1 VTDRGRRRL
10 RLSLRWRV
18 AAAFGLG
25 SLLLTSVLAVAAWN
39 LVSGYMLQQ
48 RQDSA
53 VRQARV
59 NVRLVDQALRTRSEG
74 LDELLTGLTTGP
86 DSSILLHEPGRWVTS
101 GRQVDP
107 HSLPAAFLTLAKQG
121 TAIEQRLRVE
131 GVPVLA
137 VALPVDRTGDSY
149 IELVPLLQ
157 LDETFRFL
165 SALLVAG
172 VLAGGVLGGAL
183 GVWTSQRAL
192 RPLHGLTA
200 AAARIA
206 SGDLGARL
214 PPQSD
219 RDLAQ
224 LENTFNATA
233 DALEQRVRRDARFA
247 GDVSH
252 ELRSPLTTLLN
263 VAEVLQRHE
272 HEMPATSREAVRL
285 LTSVLQGFQRM
296 VVDLLE
302 ISRTDLDADAL
313 EPEQVD
319 LAELVHD
326 VLAVARL
333 DRPVTVTA
341 QPDPVTVEADRRT
354 VERIMANLVDNAD
367 RHAGGP
373 VRIGITRHGGDVRVE
388 VDDAGPG
395 VPVELRERVFE
406 RFARGVLS
414 GRRGSSTGS
423 GLGLA
428 LVAQHVARHGG
439 RVWVEDRP
447 GGGARF
453 VVCLP
458 AQVRP

>member
-1 VTDRGRRRL
+1 MTGRGRHRV

-53 VRQARV
+53 LRQARV
-59 NVRLVDQALRTRSEG
+59 NVRLVEQALRTRSEG

-86 DSSILLHEPGRWVTS
+86 DSSILLHQPGRWVTS

-107 HSLPAAFLTLAKQG
+107 GSLPDRFLALAKRR
-121 TAIEQRLRVE
+121 TAAEQRVRIE

-137 VALPVDRTGDSY
+137 IALPVDNTGDSY
-149 IELVPLLQ
+149 IELFPLSQ
-157 LDETFRFL
+157 LDQTFRFL
-165 SALLVAG
+165 SALLLAG
-172 VLAGGVLGGAL
+172 VLAGGVLGGGL
-183 GVWTSQRAL
+183 GAWTSQRAL
-192 RPLHGLTA
+192 RPLHGLTE

-206 SGDLGARL
+206 AGDLGARL

-219 RDLAQ
+219 RDLAH

-233 DALEQRVRRDARFA
+233 KALEQRVRRDARFA

-252 ELRSPLTTLLN
+252 ELRSPLTTLVN
-263 VAEVLQRHE
+263 VAEVLEHHE
-272 HEMPATSREAVRL
+272 HELPAPSREAVQL
-285 LTSVLQGFQRM
+285 LTSVLQGFRRM

-302 ISRTDLDADAL
+302 ISRVDLDADDL

-319 LAELVHD
+319 IAELVCD

-341 QPDPVTVEADRRT
+341 RPDPVTVQADRRT
-354 VERIMANLVDNAD
+354 MERIIANLVDNAD

-373 VRIGITRHGGDVRVE
+373 VRIGISRYEGGVRVE

-395 VPVELRERVFE
+395 IPMELRERVFD

-439 RVWVEDRP
+439 RVWVEERP

-453 VVCLP
+453 VVCIP
-458 AQVRP
+458 GERS

>member
-1 VTDRGRRRL
+1 MSGHTRHRVL
-10 RLSLRWRV
+10 LSLRLRV

-25 SLLLTSVLAVAAWN
+25 SLLLTSMLAVAAWN

-53 VRQARV
+53 ARQARV
-59 NVRLVDQALRTRSEG
+59 NVRLVEQALRTESEG

-86 DSSILLHEPGRWVTS
+86 DSSILLHQPGRWVTS

-107 HSLPAAFLTLAKQG
+107 GALPARFLAMAKSG
-121 TAIEQRLRVE
+121 AAVEQRVRVT
-131 GVPVLA
+131 GIPVLA
-137 VALPVDRTGDSY
+137 VALPVQGTDDSY
-149 IELVPLLQ
+149 IELFPLLQ
-157 LDETFRFL
+157 LDQTFRFL
-165 SALLVAG
+165 SGLLAAG
-172 VLAGGVLGGAL
+172 VLASGVLGGGL
-183 GVWTSQRAL
+183 GLWTSQRAL
-192 RPLHGLTA
+192 RPLRGLTA

-214 PPQSD
+214 PPQAD

-224 LENTFNATA
+224 LESTFNATA

-252 ELRSPLTTLLN
+252 ELRSPLTTLVN
-263 VAEVLQRHE
+263 VAEVLSHHQDE
-272 HEMPATSREAVRL
+272 LSGASREAIAL

-296 VVDLLE
+296 VIDLLE
-302 ISRTDLDADAL
+302 ISRGDQDADELAL
-313 EPEQVD
+313 EPVD
-319 LAELVHD
+319 LPELVHD
-326 VLAVARL
+326 VVAAARL
-333 DRPVTVTA
+333 DCPEIPPTE
-341 QPDPVTVEADRRT
+341 PDPVIVPADRRKLD
-354 VERIMANLVDNAD
+354 RIVANLVDNAYQ
-367 RHAGGP
+367 
-373 VRIGITRHGGDVRVE
+373 HGGGLVRVGIARDDHMVRLE

-395 VPVELRERVFE
+395 VPAELRERIFE
-406 RFARGVLS
+406 RFARGVVS
-414 GRRGSSTGS
+414 GSRGSSTGS

-428 LVAQHVARHGG
+428 LVAQHVAQHQG

-458 AQVRP
+458 EGGS